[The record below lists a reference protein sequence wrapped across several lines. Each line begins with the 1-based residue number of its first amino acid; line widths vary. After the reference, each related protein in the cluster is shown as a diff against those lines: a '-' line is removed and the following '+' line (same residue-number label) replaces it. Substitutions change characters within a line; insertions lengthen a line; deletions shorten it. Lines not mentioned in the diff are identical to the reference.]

1 MRYLLLASAALG
13 LTVWLAAAPKAVS
26 AAGPE
31 QGFQIVNN
39 NYNYNFNYQDGGRYG
54 PPYGRAYAPRY
65 DYGYRPYAGE
75 SHDAA
80 VNRIKATHSRFRQ
93 HTHPRSLYV
102 SPPSYYDWSG
112 W

>member
-1 MRYLLLASAALG
+1 MRYLLLASPLR
-13 LTVWLAAAPKAVS
+13 VDCMVAAAPKAVS